1 MSRDGLL
8 PPFFSKLHK
17 NFKTPINSIII
28 VGVVAMVIAAFFPIT
43 DIAELVNIGTL
54 AAFII
59 VSASVILLRRAEA

>member
-1 MSRDGLL
+1 
-8 PPFFSKLHK
+8 
-17 NFKTPINSIII
+17 
-28 VGVVAMVIAAFFPIT
+28 MVIAAFFPIT